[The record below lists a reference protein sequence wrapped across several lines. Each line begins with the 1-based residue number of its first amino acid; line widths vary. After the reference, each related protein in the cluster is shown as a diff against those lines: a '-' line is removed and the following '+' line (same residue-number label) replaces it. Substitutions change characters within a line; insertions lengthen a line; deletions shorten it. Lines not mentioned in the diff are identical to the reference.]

1 MKKKTA
7 FKILSETIWDFISKC
22 MNDHV
27 GPFGAMAAFFT
38 ILSFFPFMIFFFT
51 LTRHIHYFTMED
63 LVVVVERALSFENSS
78 FVRGI
83 IREIYA
89 KTNATVSIVSIITA
103 LWTSSKGAYTIII
116 GLNSVY
122 DIEERRNYLVLRLL
136 GVFYTLIFGL
146 LIILMLVVWVFGSTI
161 KNRLVQNIPELQ
173 HILSEVLSLRLIY
186 TMIIMTVLFMLIYQF
201 IPKRRSFFLAQFPG
215 AFITSCGWMVISW
228 AFSLFV
234 QCFTSFNY
242 LYGSMA
248 GIMLLLLW
256 LYWCMSMVFYGAE
269 INYFLENR
277 QNYHRLISV
286 LRPRWERQR
295 RMREKEL
302 WAFTYQTR
310 KRKFFNIFRKGG
322 IAGEFDRNF
331 EDYIDKDEYEDH
343 HADAIEN
350 DGYGQ
355 RGKNYVQDGSASD

>member
-1 MKKKTA
+1 MKKKRLV
-7 FKILSETIWDFISKC
+7 KVLGETIWDFISKC

-27 GPFGAMAAFFT
+27 GPFGAMAAFFM
-38 ILSFFPFMIFFFT
+38 ILSVFPFMIFFLT

-63 LVVVVERALSFENSS
+63 LLMAVEHMLSFENSY

-83 IREIYA
+83 IHEIYA
-89 KTNATVSIVSIITA
+89 KTDATVSILSIITA
-103 LWTSSKGAYTIII
+103 LWSSSKGAYTIII

-161 KNRLVQNIPELQ
+161 KDRLVQNIPELQ
-173 HILSEVLSLRLIY
+173 HLFSEVLSLRLIY
-186 TMIIMTVLFMLIYQF
+186 TMVIMTLFFMLIYQF
-201 IPKRRSFFLAQFPG
+201 IPKRRSAFLAQFPG
-215 AFITSCGWMVISW
+215 AFIASCAWMVISW
-228 AFSLFV
+228 AISLFV
-234 QCFTSFNY
+234 QHFTSFNY

-248 GIMLLLLW
+248 GVMLLILW

-277 QNYHRLISV
+277 KNYHRLISI

-310 KRKFFNIFRKGG
+310 KRKLFNIFRKKGT
-322 IAGEFDRNF
+322 AGEFDQTF
-331 EDYIDKDEYEDH
+331 EDYIDEDEYDEVD
-343 HADAIEN
+343 DKGR
-350 DGYGQ
+350 DLPDQ
-355 RGKNYVQDGSASD
+355 KGKNYVQDGSSSD